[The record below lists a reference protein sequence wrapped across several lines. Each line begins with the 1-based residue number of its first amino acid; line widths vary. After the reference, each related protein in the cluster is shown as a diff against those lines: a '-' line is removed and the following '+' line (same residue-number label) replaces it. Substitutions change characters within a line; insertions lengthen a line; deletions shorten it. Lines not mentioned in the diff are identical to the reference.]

1 MKKESLKQR
10 QQRIG
15 YQCMMGMMHDRF
27 SGDELKEC
35 PKCEEMPCTCEDKEE
50 EDGKALGKQKDLGEL
65 RGGM

>member
-1 MKKESLKQR
+1 
-10 QQRIG
+10 
-15 YQCMMGMMHDRF
+15 MMGMMHDRF